1 MLGFNKILQ
10 DVLKSKKRQYEER
23 KQALKPNLG
32 IVLELIRQG
41 ILNNYTNML
50 KGLMEKSTHYA
61 RTDG

>member
-10 DVLKSKKRQYEER
+10 DVLKSKKRQSEER
-23 KQALKPNLG
+23 EQALEPDLG

-41 ILNNYTNML
+41 ILNNYTNTC